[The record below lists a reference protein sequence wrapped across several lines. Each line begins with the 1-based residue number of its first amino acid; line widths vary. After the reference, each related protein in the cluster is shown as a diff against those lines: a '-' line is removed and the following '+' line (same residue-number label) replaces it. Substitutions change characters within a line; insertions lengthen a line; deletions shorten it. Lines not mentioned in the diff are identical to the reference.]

1 MILYAPGLLFYI
13 KARAEQS
20 QKPFNAAEAVIAA
33 IVVVLGA
40 YAVYELATGALS
52 L

>member
-1 MILYAPGLLFYI
+1 MSEKTSLSPSSSLAPWHWGW
-13 KARAEQS
+13 
-20 QKPFNAAEAVIAA
+20 AAAIAA